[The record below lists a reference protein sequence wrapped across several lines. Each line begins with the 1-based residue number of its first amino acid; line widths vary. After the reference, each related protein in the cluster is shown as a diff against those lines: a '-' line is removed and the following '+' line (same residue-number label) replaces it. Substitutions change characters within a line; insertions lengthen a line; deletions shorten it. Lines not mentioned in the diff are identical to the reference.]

1 MGKGIPAATRF
12 CLPCL
17 ARRPK
22 AVGIAGPREEDDGE
36 MELLFLFVRETI
48 LKGKRQK
55 DAGLALGLFGFLN
68 SLVLDYN

>member
-36 MELLFLFVRETI
+36 MELLSLCERNDIEGETAEGRGSGVRI
-48 LKGKRQK
+48 VWFSQLSRF
-55 DAGLALGLFGFLN
+55 GL
-68 SLVLDYN
+68 